1 MAQIT
6 TTNRE
11 ASQALNGQ
19 AVIVTLDGTDS
30 ANLSSFDKGDRCRHE
45 QSGIYGLIH
54 KVDYEGT
61 SFSVNPLQPNLA
73 FGIYGYLPVSA
84 TVTVFT

>member
-1 MAQIT
+1 MSQSV
-6 TTNRE
+6 TNRE

-19 AVIVTLDGTDS
+19 AVLVTLDATDS
-30 ANLSSFDKGDRCRHE
+30 AHLSEFDKGDRCRHE

-54 KVDYEGT
+54 RVDYEGN

-73 FGIYGYLPVSA
+73 FGVYGYLPVSA
-84 TVTVFT
+84 TVTVF